1 MKTVP
6 PELSSYLLESSLAG
20 RSPAYLVTGRNE
32 VLEKTGGDCTQY
44 GIGSPGTGRSVLEQI
59 PFFHG
64 LLPLKKPTLFLP
76 SVKIEPGR
84 YADVHII
91 RHGDRHYIL
100 FLAVTDEEIL
110 HLNLFEKADE
120 CTILRDR
127 HERILDQ
134 YLGKELAKALDEGQI
149 SICETGE
156 RRQVSIL
163 FVDIRGFTSFSEI
176 NPPEVVF
183 AMLNRYLDAMIK
195 PLIEE
200 SAVVDKIIGDAVMG
214 VFGILTMAVSPPH
227 QAVMAAMK
235 ILAAVQ
241 SLNRQLLLEGKPVLE
256 VGIGISSGP
265 VAVGILGSAA
275 RKTFSVV
282 GHHVNMAARL
292 QKKAGPQEILVDENT
307 YQEVV
312 TYQQGFSETA
322 IELKGL
328 SGQIRIFSYCM
339 NS

>member
-1 MKTVP
+1 
-6 PELSSYLLESSLAG
+6 
-20 RSPAYLVTGRNE
+20 
-32 VLEKTGGDCTQY
+32 VLN
-44 GIGSPGTGRSVLEQI
+44 QI
-59 PFFHG
+59 PFLHG
-64 LLPLKKPTLFLP
+64 LLPLKKPSLFLP
-76 SVKIEPGR
+76 CVKIENGK
-84 YADVHII
+84 YADIHIL

-100 FLAVTDEEIL
+100 FLAVTDEELL
-110 HLNLFEKADE
+110 HLSLFEKADE
-120 CTILRDR
+120 CTILRDK
-127 HERILDQ
+127 HERILHQ

-156 RRQVSIL
+156 RRQASIL
-163 FVDIRGFTSFSEI
+163 FVDIRGFTSFSEV

-183 AMLNRYLDAMIK
+183 AMLNRYLDSMIK

-235 ILAAVQ
+235 ILAAIQ
-241 SLNRQLLLEGKPVLE
+241 LLNRQLLREVKPVLE

-282 GHHVNMAARL
+282 GHHVNIAARL
-292 QKKAGPQEILVDENT
+292 QEKAGPQEILVDENT
-307 YQEVV
+307 FQEVV
-312 TYQQGFSETA
+312 AYQQGFRETA

-328 SGQIRIFSYCM
+328 TGQVRVFSYRL